1 MGDGDCIVTPG
12 APLRGEIDVPG
23 DKSISHR
30 SLILSAIAS
39 GPSVI
44 RQLSFG
50 EDVLSTLN
58 ALQHLGVNYTGDQH
72 ELKVIGQG
80 LHGLS
85 PSSTALNLTTRHF
98 NAIIVWVIIGSKFF
112 IAIDWRRFA
121 HQKTDGQNCRTIKE
135 MGAEIKLSRS
145 ANCAFVCARR
155 TKTHWKGASVTYRQ
169 RASQIGIIIGESLC
183 QRTDYDC

>member
-72 ELKVIGQG
+72 ELKV
-80 LHGLS
+80 HWPRS
-85 PSSTALNLTTRHF
+85 A
-98 NAIIVWVIIGSKFF
+98 WF
-112 IAIDWRRFA
+112 IA
-121 HQKTDGQNCRTIKE
+121 
-135 MGAEIKLSRS
+135 
-145 ANCAFVCARR
+145 
-155 TKTHWKGASVTYRQ
+155 
-169 RASQIGIIIGESLC
+169 
-183 QRTDYDC
+183 